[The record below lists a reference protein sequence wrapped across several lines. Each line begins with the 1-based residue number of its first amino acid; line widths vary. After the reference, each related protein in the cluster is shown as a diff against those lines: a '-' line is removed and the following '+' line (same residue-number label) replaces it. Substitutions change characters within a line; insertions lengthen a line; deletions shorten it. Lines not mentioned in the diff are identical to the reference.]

1 MFKEQKKKEKK
12 LTEAHVSQSS
22 QLGTQE
28 QTHKIY
34 SPGLPLALT
43 GGESL
48 WPQSRENGEN
58 DVESTEVRNQTNH
71 QGFHDSTTQ

>member
-1 MFKEQKKKEKK
+1 MFKEQKKKGKK

-48 WPQSRENGEN
+48 
-58 DVESTEVRNQTNH
+58 
-71 QGFHDSTTQ
+71 